1 MNEVVS
7 LESVVILS
15 VPPTMSGIRL
25 QEDND
30 IGDRVSTWNVNIFL
44 KQANFD
50 TRKKILLGQLGFI
63 RFYQEEGKGKLG
75 VILPETF
82 NKFSQEINL

>member
-1 MNEVVS
+1 MLIFFS
-7 LESVVILS
+7 SRPTSILE
-15 VPPTMSGIRL
+15 
-25 QEDND
+25 
-30 IGDRVSTWNVNIFL
+30 
-44 KQANFD
+44 
-50 TRKKILLGQLGFI
+50 KKILLGQLGFI